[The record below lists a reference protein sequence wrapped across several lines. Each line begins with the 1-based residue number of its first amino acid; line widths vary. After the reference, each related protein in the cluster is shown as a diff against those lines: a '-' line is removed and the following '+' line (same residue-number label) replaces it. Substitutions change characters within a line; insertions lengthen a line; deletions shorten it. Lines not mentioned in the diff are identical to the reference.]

1 MLPALAPVYGCSKT
15 LKAHTHQVR
24 STGAD
29 PSTVQEPI
37 CGARTRG
44 AGPRTLQGRAS
55 QVRNGVDPDPYA
67 SQSAKHGQWALHQ
80 EPRGSDV
87 HTSTK
92 RFVLRVALF
101 QRWNMCDSSATLS
114 SLSVVVERRRRR
126 GYCKYVASHA
136 TETEN
141 LILEMVHN
149 V

>member
-1 MLPALAPVYGCSKT
+1 M
-15 LKAHTHQVR
+15 
-24 STGAD
+24 
-29 PSTVQEPI
+29 
-37 CGARTRG
+37 
-44 AGPRTLQGRAS
+44 
-55 QVRNGVDPDPYA
+55 RNGVDPDPYA